1 MEVKIQSIHFDA
13 TEQLK
18 AFIEKKTAKLEKSYE
33 DIQTVE
39 VQLKVV
45 KPATAMNK
53 ETSITVMVPGSRL
66 FVEKVCDTFEEGID
80 LCVDSLK
87 VQLAKFKEK
96 CAIDKK
102 NREKFWR
109 LKNNAYLCSRF
120 RTRPY
125 NKRLTAA

>member
-66 FVEKVCDTFEEGID
+66 FVEKVCDTF
-80 LCVDSLK
+80 VDSLK

-96 CAIDKK
+96 LR
-102 NREKFWR
+102 NR
-109 LKNNAYLCSRF
+109 
-120 RTRPY
+120 
-125 NKRLTAA
+125 

>member
-18 AFIEKKTAKLEKSYE
+18 AFIEKKTAKLKKSYE

-96 CAIDKK
+96 LR
-102 NREKFWR
+102 NR
-109 LKNNAYLCSRF
+109 
-120 RTRPY
+120 
-125 NKRLTAA
+125 

>member
-18 AFIEKKTAKLEKSYE
+18 AFIEMKTAKLEKSYE

-96 CAIDKK
+96 LR
-102 NREKFWR
+102 NR
-109 LKNNAYLCSRF
+109 
-120 RTRPY
+120 
-125 NKRLTAA
+125 

>member
-53 ETSITVMVPGSRL
+53 EQV
-66 FVEKVCDTFEEGID
+66 
-80 LCVDSLK
+80 SLLWFPAHVFLLK
-87 VQLAKFKEK
+87 K
-96 CAIDKK
+96 CAILLK
-102 NREKFWR
+102 RE
-109 LKNNAYLCSRF
+109 
-120 RTRPY
+120 
-125 NKRLTAA
+125 LTSVWTL